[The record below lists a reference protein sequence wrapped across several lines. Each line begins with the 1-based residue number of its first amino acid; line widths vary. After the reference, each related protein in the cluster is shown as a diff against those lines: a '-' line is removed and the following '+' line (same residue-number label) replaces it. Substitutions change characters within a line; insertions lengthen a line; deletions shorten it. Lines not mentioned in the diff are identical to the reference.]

1 MEPQHLG
8 YEPIIEN
15 WAFGIRNSNKD
26 KDDKTPNYINVL
38 IDKIKLFFKE
48 NLQHIRDE
56 FKETI
61 PTVDVNLVK
70 SCLNLCNILLGI
82 CKEQVQMDKLT
93 AFEADNYVSMVLI
106 FSFIWSA
113 GGNLHD
119 NSRLKFSQYIKSKIL
134 KHFSG
139 FPFEGEVY
147 DYYADFTKKEFR
159 PWMELVNEFKY

>member
-1 MEPQHLG
+1 MG